1 MALSKISKIL
11 IQNSKKKVIYKAKTP
26 WQLVIEKD
34 FRFFIFFNILQFHG
48 IFSCFAFFRLCTTAG
63 GQLPHNKEMFVVIF
77 LLFNRVELLCPVT
90 TICLS
95 FSFSRFTEFSCFRFF
110 VCALGAA
117 GSLITLKCLLLLF
130 SFLIELDIMS
140 CDFRPFFV
148 CIVVQILHT
157 VHHQVNS
164 FRAGFLHMIF
174 EFGFL

>member
-48 IFSCFAFFRLCTTAG
+48 NSLWNFSCFGFFRLCTTAG
-63 GQLPHNKEMFVVIF
+63 GQLPHNNEMFVVIF
-77 LLFNRVELLCPVT
+77 LLFIRVEYCVLWLQFVGVF
-90 TICLS
+90 LFHGS
-95 FSFSRFTEFSCFRFF
+95 WNFLVFVFL
-110 VCALGAA
+110 VCASVAA

-148 CIVVQILHT
+148 SVV
-157 VHHQVNS
+157 V
-164 FRAGFLHMIF
+164 
-174 EFGFL
+174 

>member
-1 MALSKISKIL
+1 MAIGNRKRFPIL
-11 IQNSKKKVIYKAKTP
+11 H
-26 WQLVIEKD
+26 L
-34 FRFFIFFNILQFHG
+34 FNILQFHG
-48 IFSCFAFFRLCTTAG
+48 NFSCFVLGYAPLWAVSCLITRKCL
-63 GQLPHNKEMFVVIF
+63 
-77 LLFNRVELLCPVT
+77 LLFFFFSIELNYCVQWLQFVWVF
-90 TICLS
+90 L
-95 FSFSRFTEFSCFRFF
+95 FHGSRNFLVFVFL

-140 CDFRPFFV
+140 SDFRPFFV

-174 EFGFL
+174 EFGFGKDFLVTF

>member
-1 MALSKISKIL
+1 M
-11 IQNSKKKVIYKAKTP
+11 
-26 WQLVIEKD
+26 VIEKD

-48 IFSCFAFFRLCTTAG
+48 NLSFLFFRLCTTAG
-63 GQLPHNKEMFVVIF
+63 GQLPHNKELFVVIF
-77 LLFNRVELLCPVT
+77 FFSIELNYCVQWLQFVWVFLFHG
-90 TICLS
+90 
-95 FSFSRFTEFSCFRFF
+95 SRNFLVFVFL